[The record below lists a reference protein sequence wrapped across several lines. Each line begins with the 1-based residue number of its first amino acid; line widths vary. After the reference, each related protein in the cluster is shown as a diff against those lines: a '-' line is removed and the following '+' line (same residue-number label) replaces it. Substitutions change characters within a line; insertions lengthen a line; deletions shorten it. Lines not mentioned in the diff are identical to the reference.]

1 MSIEVLGIFIIC
13 FSIPLIILLIIIAID
28 MQKNKISFT
37 RTLPM
42 PSKNLIKKY
51 KKK

>member
-13 FSIPLIILLIIIAID
+13 FSVPLIIVLIIIAIE
-28 MQKNKISFT
+28 MQKNKVSFT

-42 PSKNLIKKY
+42 PNKRLIKKY
-51 KKK
+51 KK